1 MTIILYH
8 FQHLNVAVMLTL
20 TFCVHREKMAFF
32 TTVNV
37 SVPVVP
43 HETAVDRE
51 ERAGEEFFNDDR
63 IGEEV

>member
-1 MTIILYH
+1 
-8 FQHLNVAVMLTL
+8 
-20 TFCVHREKMAFF
+20 MAFF